1 MKILHIIPSAF
12 SYFDDIKEKAM
23 SLAGK
28 QKELGFSV
36 EAFTVQ
42 YNGLTP
48 KQMAESS
55 LQAPL
60 LHFSGVY
67 SADELISQL
76 ADFDI
81 IHFHAPFLG
90 IVGKICS
97 LLKNMAYKSK
107 IVVSYWRKPI
117 INDLFSVYIFL
128 YNCFY
133 IPRLSVLSDA
143 QLLMET
149 GGAKLFSIEKWIKNS
164 ENIID
169 FNNDNNIQV
178 INNYIPL
185 TPDGNRI
192 KLDIRNK
199 EAVVCLSV
207 YNKLI
212 HN

>member
-12 SYFDDIKEKAM
+12 DYFNDIKEKAM
-23 SLAGK
+23 SLAEK

-42 YNGLTP
+42 YHGLTP
-48 KQMAESS
+48 KQTAEGS

-67 SADELISQL
+67 NTEEVISELS
-76 ADFDI
+76 DFDI

-97 LLKNMAYKSK
+97 LLKSKANKSK
-107 IVVSYWRKPI
+107 IVISYWRNPI
-117 INDLFSVYIFL
+117 INDLFSVYIYL
-128 YNCFY
+128 YNRFY
-133 IPRLSVLSDA
+133 IPRLSALSDA
-143 QLLMET
+143 QMFM
-149 GGAKLFSIEKWIKNS
+149 GADGSRMADIKKWIKNV
-164 ENIID
+164 
-169 FNNDNNIQV
+169 NNITDFGDEKAV
-178 INNYIPL
+178 NNNIPL

-199 EAVVCLSV
+199 EAIICLSV
-207 YNKLI
+207 YNNLI
-212 HN
+212 NN